1 MNTAESSGMVS
12 TEIKEFAKTL
22 SVDSSLLGPLSEFI
36 IKRGVPTSQI
46 STLLRSSIGRIANI
60 RDILNEL
67 YEQSSKGD
75 QIRAHFKEMATLIET
90 DGERT
95 FSDLELR
102 LEEIVQSAGT
112 PSEFAKVQTCCA
124 LLHASKQDHLP
135 GANLCEQA
143 ETKENLTASEKWN
156 LLHLQATLLSD
167 YGRDFF
173 NDDSLQ
179 KSVELIKDRVL
190 PLAEET
196 EVKILRVQS
205 FQTLGDA
212 LGIRGQR
219 KSGPRYLE
227 EAIDAFK
234 QARDLCDVESSPSE
248 WATAQNAL
256 GNALGLLGQR
266 TADEELLQQSVEA
279 FEQALTKRD
288 EESTPDEWASTM
300 NNFAAVSLSLG
311 SKKKDAKILKRAS
324 ESYKAVLRVWTRS
337 QSPERWGTTM
347 DNLGTSLRHLGEHRR
362 GPRTLMQAVAAYN
375 SALSERPQDRFP
387 VEWAKTHNNL
397 GAALQKLA
405 QREEDPKLMNDATE
419 SYENALQE
427 QKFEKAPMTWAMATA
442 NLGVARR
449 ELALM
454 TGDVS
459 IASKAVD
466 EIQSAID
473 VFRSASH
480 AQFTELGEE
489 QLATAKKLRDSLMMS
504 DHLEN

>member
-12 TEIKEFAKTL
+12 TEIKGFAKTL
-22 SVDSSLLGPLSEFI
+22 SVDSSLIGTLEGFI
-36 IKRGVPTSQI
+36 VERGVPPSQI
-46 STLLRSSIGRIANI
+46 SALLKSGIEHIANV
-60 RDILNEL
+60 RDYMVEL
-67 YEQSSKGD
+67 CERLSDKD
-75 QIRAHFKEMATLIET
+75 HICTLAAEIVTAIET
-90 DGERT
+90 GNEGT
-95 FSDLELR
+95 FSDLESR
-102 LEEIVQSAGT
+102 LKQITQSADT
-112 PSEFAKVQTCCA
+112 PSEIAKVQTCYA
-124 LLHASKQDHLP
+124 LFHASKQDHLL

-143 ETKENLTASEKWN
+143 ASNENLTASEKWN

-173 NDDSLQ
+173 HDESLQ
-179 KSVELIKDRVL
+179 KSVELIEGRVL

-196 EVKILRVQS
+196 EIHRVLS
-205 FQTLGDA
+205 FQTLGDV

-219 KSGPRYLE
+219 QSGPRYLE
-227 EAIDAFK
+227 EAITAFK
-234 QARDLCDVESSPSE
+234 QARDLCDAETNPSE

-279 FEQALTKRD
+279 FEQALTKRA

-300 NNFAAVSLSLG
+300 NNFAAVLLSLG
-311 SKKKDAKILKRAS
+311 SKKKDAQILKRAS

-375 SALSERPQDRFP
+375 SALSERRHDKFP
-387 VEWAKTHNNL
+387 MEWAKTHNNL

-427 QKFEKAPMTWAMATA
+427 HKLEKAPMTWAMATA

-480 AQFTELGEE
+480 AKFTELGEE